1 MKCLKYHLLVQDLV
15 LAVLVEKE
23 PIKLAPNSAQI
34 PALLAQTKQNIFHLK
49 PHQTP
54 APQQQQQQP
63 PALQAAITAPPGGQ
77 PAADGAVAAPAENS
91 DMPASSAQQPPA
103 PDASQAVPKTEPGTD
118 LQQQVGLHCRFIGG
132 HSRVCCCLEF

>member
-1 MKCLKYHLLVQDLV
+1 MQDLV

-54 APQQQQQQP
+54 APQQQQQPQP
-63 PALQAAITAPPGGQ
+63 EPAAQTANAAPGGGQ
-77 PAADGAVAAPAENS
+77 PAADGAVPAAAEGDQKPALS
-91 DMPASSAQQPPA
+91 AAAWQPAA
-103 PDASQAVPKTEPGTD
+103 PDASQPVPKAEPGTD
-118 LQQQVGLHCRFIGG
+118 VQVQ
-132 HSRVCCCLEF
+132 VCDQGWASSQIMA

>member
-1 MKCLKYHLLVQDLV
+1 MQDLV

-54 APQQQQQQP
+54 APQQQQPQP
-63 PALQAAITAPPGGQ
+63 EPAAQTANAAPGGGQ
-77 PAADGAVAAPAENS
+77 PAADGAVPAAAEGDQKPAL
-91 DMPASSAQQPPA
+91 PAAAWQPAA
-103 PDASQAVPKTEPGTD
+103 PDASQPVPKAEPGTD
-118 LQQQVGLHCRFIGG
+118 VQVQ
-132 HSRVCCCLEF
+132 VCVQGWGSSQIMA